1 MRQDGAS
8 FLLFVVSVQCEVL
21 LTLSKH
27 SNPEPQAQL
36 EHTFD
41 EHEGITSGNHLEVLS
56 SLNTI

>member
-1 MRQDGAS
+1 MVEGSEARWRFIS
-8 FLLFVVSVQCEVL
+8 FVVVSVQFEVL

-41 EHEGITSGNHLEVLS
+41 EHEGITSGNHLEVL
-56 SLNTI
+56 